1 MIAIVENNL
10 IDGLGDEVTAAQI
23 AKHFPDCADCVH
35 GNMAQ
40 KRHPKNA
47 DRVYKIGETLAIDV
61 FEAGSELRAT
71 DSPSTKTGG
80 KVNSKKT
87 PILTHSG
94 EGYAVLCYDRG
105 SGRSWVFLTPTL
117 SKLLEFIQR
126 MDRIYSLAHHDLKE
140 VQIDEAFYTD
150 EIRRY
155 FDERQPHPIKALVT
169 APYEHAQNG
178 AAEVN
183 VKVFKQGIMKQLH
196 CAGLDNSWWGDCM
209 HWFNDCRIR
218 GPCLAD
224 ESMSIAEA
232 WDGTRINIH
241 DTPMI
246 PFGSRVKAHIPLRL
260 QDMGTTRCRD
270 AICIGRAVDHKGS
283 ILLRHL
289 DTMKVVVRYS
299 FKVLSQGE
307 VEGSK
312 SIPSVVIDSDD
323 DASLPD
329 LHYNHLTGTVSTRP
343 VADPNQQDGS
353 RYRRTVKTQLN
364 KTQQRYFDRVNHHFI
379 DGSTGAAYKIVA
391 IDFQELDRGAK
402 SKISKTPLFKHYDT
416 GLHDY
421 PPRDDGDYEW
431 ISCAEL
437 LRDPDTVWDGA
448 RNSLEAHNVEA
459 CYDYLS
465 NAMSNDWTNDLQCYS
480 GVLRNL
486 EAHRAAVSDIPPP
499 KKFADLAAHPEG
511 AEHLASFEKEVASF
525 HKHGMT
531 LPPDIDIKDIPPDLI
546 LQLMPIWH
554 KKYEGLDFSKFK
566 CRMVGLGDRWKNIYG
581 EATTSGMAHMDTV
594 KTFLAVAASTGR
606 ILSKVDHVTAFL
618 QAKLGLGDHPYYLRS
633 PPGVPESIM
642 PKLMQPS
649 AYVYG
654 HPKAGRQHEKKYSA
668 FLLNNG
674 WIRSSYDRYSY
685 SISND
690 IGQACLLTI
699 VDDSPIQSTS
709 IAMRDY
715 VHASIGGTFE
725 ITIDNEVKHVAGL
738 DVQQNDNNTYTLR
751 QDGHCVDLF
760 DSWVPDWRDIPLEDL
775 PDTPMSATSRTA
787 PLSHAQ
793 QARANVKCTPDQIN
807 DVQSQLGSLNW
818 LTHTWPDILYSFKIK
833 SSIATKA
840 TKHDMVELQR
850 IMRFMV
856 KMYRTNDY
864 GLTIGGSVGV
874 QLFGTVDTAFACH
887 EDFKSHTGGTIHM
900 GPQYGSFLTFSSKQ
914 TLPTDSSTSA
924 EGIGSHMHAKVFL
937 PLRFYLSD
945 LFCPQNEPSRLCMDN
960 VPYIQ
965 SALGE
970 KSHSKRN
977 RHVLIRMEITNHAL
991 ENKEITLEHLN
1002 TVDMVSDIL
1011 TKPLGP
1017 TDFHRLRRVLLGM
1030 DPVKAPLVYIRDP
1043 KLHCKSAVIF

>member
-1 MIAIVENNL
+1 M
-10 IDGLGDEVTAAQI
+10 
-23 AKHFPDCADCVH
+23 
-35 GNMAQ
+35 
-40 KRHPKNA
+40 R
-47 DRVYKIGETLAIDV
+47 
-61 FEAGSELRAT
+61 
-71 DSPSTKTGG
+71 
-80 KVNSKKT
+80 
-87 PILTHSG
+87 
-94 EGYAVLCYDRG
+94 
-105 SGRSWVFLTPTL
+105 
-117 SKLLEFIQR
+117 
-126 MDRIYSLAHHDLKE
+126 
-140 VQIDEAFYTD
+140 
-150 EIRRY
+150 
-155 FDERQPHPIKALVT
+155 
-169 APYEHAQNG
+169 
-178 AAEVN
+178 
-183 VKVFKQGIMKQLH
+183 
-196 CAGLDNSWWGDCM
+196 
-209 HWFNDCRIR
+209 
-218 GPCLAD
+218 
-224 ESMSIAEA
+224 
-232 WDGTRINIH
+232 
-241 DTPMI
+241 
-246 PFGSRVKAHIPLRL
+246 
-260 QDMGTTRCRD
+260 
-270 AICIGRAVDHKGS
+270 
-283 ILLRHL
+283 
-289 DTMKVVVRYS
+289 
-299 FKVLSQGE
+299 
-307 VEGSK
+307 
-312 SIPSVVIDSDD
+312 
-323 DASLPD
+323 
-329 LHYNHLTGTVSTRP
+329 
-343 VADPNQQDGS
+343 
-353 RYRRTVKTQLN
+353 
-364 KTQQRYFDRVNHHFI
+364 
-379 DGSTGAAYKIVA
+379 
-391 IDFQELDRGAK
+391 
-402 SKISKTPLFKHYDT
+402 
-416 GLHDY
+416 
-421 PPRDDGDYEW
+421 
-431 ISCAEL
+431 
-437 LRDPDTVWDGA
+437 
-448 RNSLEAHNVEA
+448 
-459 CYDYLS
+459 
-465 NAMSNDWTNDLQCYS
+465 NDWTNELHCYS

-499 KKFADLAAHPEG
+499 KKFADLATHPEG
-511 AEHLASFEKEVASF
+511 AEHLASFEKEVSSF

-531 LPPDIDIKDIPPDLI
+531 LPPETDIKDIPPELI

-566 CRMVGLGDRWKNIYG
+566 CRMVGLGNRWKNIYG
-581 EATTSGMAHMDTV
+581 EATSSGMAHMDTV

-618 QAKLGLGDHPYYLRS
+618 QAKLKSGDHPYYLRS

-674 WIRSSYDRYSY
+674 WKRSSYDRYSY
-685 SISND
+685 SLSNE

-709 IAMRDY
+709 IAMREF
-715 VHASIGGTFE
+715 VHASIGETFD

-738 DVQQNDNNTYTLR
+738 DVEQNGNNTYTLR

-760 DSWVPDWRDIPLEDL
+760 DSWVPEWRDIPLEDL
-775 PDTPMSATSRTA
+775 PDTPMSATSRTV

-818 LTHTWPDILYSFKIK
+818 LTHTWPDILFPYKIK

-856 KMYRTNDY
+856 KMYRTDDY

-887 EDFKSHTGGTIHM
+887 EDLKSHTGGTVHM
-900 GPQYGSFLTFSSKQ
+900 GPQYGSFLTFCSKQ

-945 LFCPQNEPSRLCMDN
+945 LFCPQSEPSRLCMDN

-991 ENKEITLEHLN
+991 ENQEITLEHLN

-1017 TDFHRLRRVLLGM
+1017 TDYHRLRRVLVLGM
-1030 DPVKAPLVYIRDP
+1030 DPVKAPLIYVHQR
-1043 KLHCKSAVIF
+1043 S